1 MAGAALTRVGS
12 FTRECATASP
22 RDLTGR
28 GNRSPRS
35 LSMSSSNALVSD
47 DCRLRGFSA
56 LQIQGGIMRNRAV
69 VSMCMGMS
77 GDDSFFKSSVVQNEI
92 GRLQADYKNL
102 LKIGR
107 KYGQFDRE
115 GKKFYIEEMRT
126 LIERWQIFYKRM
138 ELSDDFTAKLCAKQ
152 LKTTGGPLGLS
163 NVELVTTLYV
173 ALDDMHRDADEGL

>member
-1 MAGAALTRVGS
+1 
-12 FTRECATASP
+12 
-22 RDLTGR
+22 
-28 GNRSPRS
+28 
-35 LSMSSSNALVSD
+35 
-47 DCRLRGFSA
+47 
-56 LQIQGGIMRNRAV
+56 
-69 VSMCMGMS
+69 MCVGMS

-102 LKIGR
+102 LQIGR

-115 GKKFYIEEMRT
+115 GKKYYIEEMRT

-152 LKTTGGPLGLS
+152 LKTSGGPLGLS
-163 NVELVTTLYV
+163 NVELVTALYV